1 MVTDAAHFVCSVY
14 PLSYPRNFVQWEL
27 FGIGDVVIEFE
38 LLYSFVLFLNNII
51 QLAVQFIFQT
61 IADIKLVLFR
71 LIGLTCLNQQ
81 QSLIQQ
87 LDVHIHLITKR
98 N

>member
-1 MVTDAAHFVCSVY
+1 MVADAAHFVCSVH
-14 PLSYPRNFVQWEL
+14 PLSYPRNFVQRKL

-38 LLYSFVLFLNNII
+38 LLYGFVLFLDNVI
-51 QLAVQFIFQT
+51 QLTVKFIFQT
-61 IADIKLVLFR
+61 IADIKLVLFH
-71 LIGLTCLNQQ
+71 LIGLTCLNQE

-87 LDVHIHLITKR
+87 LRVHIHLITKC